1 MRGGGGGRSQGQT
14 DGESGRMEGEM
25 GEGGARRGP
34 PISPSDLG
42 QPRRRAG
49 AGPEAAETPSPDLG

>member
-1 MRGGGGGRSQGQT
+1 MRGEGRGRSQGQT

-42 QPRRRAG
+42 
-49 AGPEAAETPSPDLG
+49 